1 MATTRPETTTTENAG
16 ARRGDGDIKRKLA
29 LRMGVAAAMIVA
41 LLGGLALFDYL
52 STQSAAP
59 EPVAPQF
66 TEPVPVARKAPGAAA
81 VPAETPRAENQSGAS
96 PDKPIPSLEA
106 PPRPEVA
113 AQPALPASSV
123 ATPPAGGRSANP
135 PSANASGAA
144 RSTPAAQATQGQVKS
159 TPAAAPRSAEP
170 RRPAVAP
177 EPEGSASPPMPT
189 SSAAAS
195 EVGER
200 TMPATSSA
208 TMAPA
213 VPSPSRLFSGYA
225 VQAGVF
231 SETRR
236 AEELHAR
243 LVNAGIPATLETR
256 VQVGPFK
263 TREQAEAARAKL
275 KEMGVDGMLLLPRGA
290 KR

>member
-1 MATTRPETTTTENAG
+1 MAMTRPETSTTENAG
-16 ARRGDGDIKRKLA
+16 VRRGEGDIKRKLA

-41 LLGGLALFDYL
+41 LLGGLALFDYMA
-52 STQSAAP
+52 TQNAAP
-59 EPVAPQF
+59 EPAVPHF
-66 TEPVPVARKAPGAAA
+66 TEPVPVGRKSSPASA
-81 VPAETPRAENQSGAS
+81 VPPEVPRADNSSGAS

-113 AQPALPASSV
+113 AQPALPAS
-123 ATPPAGGRSANP
+123 ATPSATAPAGGRSS
-135 PSANASGAA
+135 SAPA
-144 RSTPAAQATQGQVKS
+144 PAAQSTQGAVKS
-159 TPAAAPRSAEP
+159 APTPRVPEP
-170 RRPAVAP
+170 RRVTVAP
-177 EPEGSASPPMPT
+177 EPEGSTSPPMPVAPT
-189 SSAAAS
+189 RAA

-200 TMPATSSA
+200 SAPANLPNS
-208 TMAPA
+208 PA
-213 VPSPSRLFSGYA
+213 VPAPPRLFSGYA

-243 LVNAGIPATLETR
+243 LINAGIPATLETR

-275 KEMGVDGMLLLPRGA
+275 KEMGVDGMLLPPRGA

>member
-1 MATTRPETTTTENAG
+1 MTRPETSTTENAG
-16 ARRGDGDIKRKLA
+16 VRRGEGDIKRKLA

-41 LLGGLALFDYL
+41 LLGGLALFDYMA
-52 STQSAAP
+52 TQNAAP
-59 EPVAPQF
+59 EPAVPHF
-66 TEPVPVARKAPGAAA
+66 TEPVPVGRKSSPTSAVAPE
-81 VPAETPRAENQSGAS
+81 VPRAESSSGAS

-113 AQPALPASSV
+113 AQPALPAS
-123 ATPPAGGRSANP
+123 ATPSATAPAGGRSA
-135 PSANASGAA
+135 SAPA
-144 RSTPAAQATQGQVKS
+144 PAAQSTQGAVKS
-159 TPAAAPRSAEP
+159 VPAPRAPEP
-170 RRPAVAP
+170 RRVTVAP
-177 EPEGSASPPMPT
+177 EPEGSTSPPMPVAPT
-189 SSAAAS
+189 RAA

-200 TMPATSSA
+200 SAPANLPNS
-208 TMAPA
+208 PA
-213 VPSPSRLFSGYA
+213 VPAPPRLFSGYA

-243 LVNAGIPATLETR
+243 LINAGIPATLETR

-275 KEMGVDGMLLLPRGA
+275 KEMGVDGLLLPPRGA